1 MQFGILGPVEALVD
15 GRPVAVGGPRVRALL
30 ALLLLDAGRL
40 VSTERL
46 IDGLYGED
54 PPSGA
59 ANALQSQVSR
69 LRRGLGDAE
78 LVEGQPAGYRLA
90 VDPADVDVHRFDRLV
105 REGRQALP
113 ADPAKAAALL
123 REALGLWRGPA
134 LADLTDAPFA
144 KAQAARLEEQR
155 VAAAE
160 DRAEAE
166 LAVGE
171 HAAVV
176 APLQELTAEHPLRER
191 AQGLLMRALYG
202 SGRQAEA
209 LAAYENVRQLLADE
223 LGADPSAELSEIHM
237 AILRGDESLRAVK
250 APAPAPAAA
259 PAVFQSNLPAQLT
272 SFVGRE
278 EELARVGK
286 MLEESRLVTL
296 LGPGGTGKT
305 RLAVEA
311 GGRAEGE
318 VCFADLSPVMNED
331 DLPQAMLTALG
342 VREAGLH
349 DDATQGERP
358 QPLDRL
364 IMALADRPMLLILD
378 NLEQVVAG
386 AARLTHRLLSACPS
400 LRVLAT
406 SREALGVT
414 GETIW
419 PLPPL
424 RVPEPG
430 TAAAEALAYPA
441 VRLFA
446 DRAAAVR
453 PGFEVDEGN
462 ARTVL
467 QICAALDGLPL
478 AIELAAARLRSM
490 AIEDVAARLDDR
502 FRLLTRGNRSA
513 APRHQTLRAV
523 VEWSWELLDEDE
535 QQLARRLTV
544 FAGGATLEAA
554 ERVCGLPEYETDD
567 LLASLTD
574 KSLIQNDG
582 GRYRMLE
589 TVRAFC
595 AERLADTGE
604 EDELRR
610 AHTAYF
616 VDLAETADPKLRG
629 PDQLTWMARLTAE
642 HANTQAAF
650 RWAITSEPETAL
662 RLLGALS
669 WYWWLRGMRGEV
681 GAPAAELLEHFGPRP
696 PEGLDEEYVLC
707 VVNAGAGGM
716 LTKDADAHMSAAA
729 KIMDA
734 MPGAPRRISVL
745 VLWAMSNP
753 IPNADDMMERRRRM
767 LTLAGDPWLDAL
779 DDFSASYMAMYSGDL
794 DTARPHFEKAISS
807 FRALGDRWGIAN
819 TLDGF
824 AMLAELQ
831 GDLPRCLELIDQAY
845 ALTEEL
851 GVPEDMADLLCR
863 KAETFIR
870 SGDLDAGRAEYE
882 RAHELAVR
890 AGSPQRAQM
899 ARRGLAD
906 IARMTGDLATARAL
920 YEEILN
926 SRTLTWGWTA
936 ETVARAHLGLGL
948 IALGD
953 RELSVARE
961 HFREAIGISW
971 EQPYVRTASEA
982 VAALAEAALLLD
994 DAQQAATL
1002 LGAID
1007 AFREIGPPLN
1017 FEPLVARIRE
1027 SLGEDAYESAYAQ
1040 GAAMPRQ
1047 EAFAFARS

>member
-1 MQFGILGPVEALVD
+1 MQFGILGPVEALID

-78 LVEGQPAGYRLA
+78 LVEGQAAGYRLA
-90 VDPADVDVHRFDRLV
+90 ADPADVDVHRFDRLV

-113 ADPAKAAALL
+113 ADPARAAALL

-144 KAQAARLEEQR
+144 EAQAARLEEQR

-166 LAVGE
+166 LAIGE

-176 APLQELTAEHPLRER
+176 APLQDLTAEHPLRER

-209 LAAYENVRQLLADE
+209 LAAYENVRRLLADE
-223 LGADPSAELSEIHM
+223 LGADPSAELAEVHL
-237 AILRGDESLRAVK
+237 AILRGDDSLRRPAREPA
-250 APAPAPAAA
+250 APVPAA

-272 SFVGRE
+272 SFVGRD

-311 GGRAEGE
+311 GGQAEGE
-318 VCFADLSPVMNED
+318 VCFVDLSPVVNED

-349 DDATQGERP
+349 DTTQGERP
-358 QPLDRL
+358 QPFDRL

-386 AARLTHRLLSACPS
+386 AARITHRLLSACPA

-430 TAAAEALAYPA
+430 TAAVEALAFPA
-441 VRLFA
+441 VRLFS
-446 DRAAAVR
+446 DRAGAVR

-490 AIEDVAARLDDR
+490 SVEDVAARLDDR

-595 AERLADTGE
+595 ADRLADTGE
-604 EDELRR
+604 EDGLRR

-616 VDLAETADPKLRG
+616 VDLAEAADPKLRG
-629 PDQLTWMARLTAE
+629 PDQLDWMARLTAD
-642 HANTQAAF
+642 HANAQAAV
-650 RWAITSEPETAL
+650 RWAVRAEPETAL
-662 RLLGALS
+662 RLMGAMS
-669 WYWWLRGMRGEV
+669 WFWWLRGMRSEV
-681 GAPAAELLEHFGPRP
+681 GAPAAALLEHFGTTP
-696 PEGLDEEYVLC
+696 PAGLEEEYVLC
-707 VVNAGAGGM
+707 VVNAGSGGM
-716 LTKDADAHMSAAA
+716 LRKDADEHMRAAA
-729 KIMDA
+729 AVMDTI
-734 MPGAPRRISVL
+734 PEAPKRISVL

-753 IPNADDMMERRRRM
+753 LPTVDEMAERRERM
-767 LTLAGDPWLDAL
+767 RLVRDPWMRAL
-779 DDFSASYMAMYSGDL
+779 DDFSAAYWNLYGGNL
-794 DTARPHFEKAISS
+794 EGARAPFEQALRS
-807 FRALGDRWGIAN
+807 FEDIGDRWGIAN

-824 AMLAELQ
+824 ALLAELQ
-831 GDLPRCLELIDQAY
+831 GDIERCMELIDQAY
-845 ALTEEL
+845 ELTEEL

-870 SGDLDAGRAEYE
+870 TGDLDAARAEYE
-882 RAHELAVR
+882 RASELAVR
-890 AGSPQRAQM
+890 AGSPQRAEK
-899 ARRGLAD
+899 ARQGLGD
-906 IARMTGDLATARAL
+906 IARLTGDDATARER
-920 YEEILN
+920 YEKVLA
-926 SRTLTWGWTA
+926 SQAVSWGWTE
-936 ETVARAHLGLGL
+936 ETLARAHYGLGL
-948 IALGD
+948 IALGGGD
-953 RELSVARE
+953 VPAARE
-961 HFREAIGISW
+961 HLRKALAISW
-971 EQPYVRTASEA
+971 DQPYVQTPAEA
-982 VAALAEAALLLD
+982 IAALAEAALIED
-994 DAQQAATL
+994 DAEQAALL
-1002 LGAID
+1002 LGGLAVLSEVGRGAD
-1007 AFREIGPPLN
+1007 VTALTARAREKLGAETYRAAFER
-1017 FEPLVARIRE
+1017 
-1027 SLGEDAYESAYAQ
+1027 
-1040 GAAMPRQ
+1040 GAAMTRP
-1047 EAFAFARS
+1047 EVLAMTSS